1 MDKGQF
7 DEIIKTLKLKEETLR
22 RLVEENDLQDPIPNQ
37 TFDNFIISN
46 NVNVTYIFW
55 LRTLMDTISEIIE
68 NLIDVC
74 NILNEE
80 VKINED

>member
-7 DEIIKTLKLKEETLR
+7 DEIIKTLKSKEETLR
-22 RLVEENDLQDPIPNQ
+22 RLAEENDLQDPIPNQ

-46 NVNVTYIFW
+46 NVNVTYILW

-74 NILNEE
+74 KILDEE
-80 VKINED
+80 IEINED